1 MVSGGL
7 YCTALQLKRRGDAAT
22 GIQLD
27 NDPSAPSVRTYDQVY
42 EERTFNEGPSASP
55 IVYQDLDVSKMEG
68 EHVYALA
75 RN

>member
-7 YCTALQLKRRGDAAT
+7 YCTALQLKRRGNAAT

-27 NDPSAPSVRTYDQVY
+27 NDPSARIYDQVY
-42 EERTFNEGPSASP
+42 KERTFNEGPSASP
-55 IVYQDLDVSKMEG
+55 IVYQDLEVSKMEG